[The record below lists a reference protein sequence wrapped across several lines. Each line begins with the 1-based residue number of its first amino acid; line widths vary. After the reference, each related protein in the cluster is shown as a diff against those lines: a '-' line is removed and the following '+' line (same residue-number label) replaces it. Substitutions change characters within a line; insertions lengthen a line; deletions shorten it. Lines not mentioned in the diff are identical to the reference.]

1 MLRHNIKTTNL
12 ARLIARNP
20 PDPLS
25 REFVLAKDQ
34 LSIGADEH
42 NDIVLREKTVSRRH
56 AMLKR
61 KSGNRWEI
69 TDLGSTN
76 GTTVNRA
83 KIKTATEIRLGDEI
97 AIGGVALAMVGPSTV
112 AGGAKPTRRRVASLR
127 TVLEVG
133 LIFFVAGFGL
143 AQYLAFLKYREENR
157 FMLAQAE
164 AIPAAQLAQ
173 RARLAPQP
181 LAPGPSSAS
190 TPPASAAAP
199 PAISLAKPVAPVVEG
214 RPANAGPTVSNK
226 AAVTPASS
234 SVSART
240 VSIPSVARPANP
252 PAVASRNN
260 TDDEATVGVTLAHW
274 FHSSDAR
281 IGTSAPDFEL
291 NDISG
296 NRISLA
302 SLRGKVV
309 LIDTWATWCHVC
321 RSSMP
326 EFESFYRDF
335 RDSPK
340 FVILTVS
347 QDSDPI
353 AVRRFVDA
361 NHYDFPV
368 LMDPGGQFGAAY
380 NITAVPSEI
389 LIGSNG
395 QILWYCPGGP
405 NWSYTQ
411 IRSEFRKL
419 L

>member
-1 MLRHNIKTTNL
+1 MLRRTIKTTNL
-12 ARLIARNP
+12 ARLIALNP

-34 LSIGADEH
+34 LAIGADEH
-42 NDIVLREKTVSRRH
+42 NDIVLREKAVSRRH

-76 GTTVNRA
+76 GTMVNRA

-97 AIGGVALAMVGPSTV
+97 AIGGVSLAMVGPSTV
-112 AGGAKPTRRRVASLR
+112 AGSAKPTRRRVASLR

-133 LIFFVAGFGL
+133 LIFFVTGFGV

-164 AIPAAQLAQ
+164 AIPAEQLAQ
-173 RARLAPQP
+173 RARLASQP
-181 LAPGPSSAS
+181 LAPGPSSAP
-190 TPPASAAAP
+190 TPPT
-199 PAISLAKPVAPVVEG
+199 ISLAKPAAPVVAG
-214 RPANAGPTVSNK
+214 PPPNAGPTAPNKGAVS
-226 AAVTPASS
+226 AASS

-240 VSIPSVARPANP
+240 LSIPSVARPANP
-252 PAVASRNN
+252 PAVASRNSA
-260 TDDEATVGVTLAHW
+260 DAEATVGVTLAQW

-281 IGTSAPDFEL
+281 IGTVAPDFEL

-296 NRISLA
+296 NRVSLA

-347 QDSDPI
+347 QDSDPT

-368 LMDPGGQFGAAY
+368 LMDLSGQFGTAY

-405 NWSYTQ
+405 NWSDSQ

>member
-1 MLRHNIKTTNL
+1 MRRRKVKTTNL
-12 ARLIARNP
+12 ARLIALNP

-34 LSIGADEH
+34 LSIGADAE

-56 AMLKR
+56 ALLKR
-61 KSGNRWEI
+61 KRGDRWEI

-97 AIGGVALAMVGPSTV
+97 AIGGVSLAMVGAAT
-112 AGGAKPTRRRVASLR
+112 ATGDAKPTRRRVASLR

-133 LIFFVAGFGL
+133 LIFFVAGFGV

-157 FMLAQAE
+157 FLLAQAE
-164 AIPAAQLAQ
+164 AIPAEQLAQ

-181 LAPGPSSAS
+181 LAPAPSAAASHATSISKPTSPVVTGSPPPPKVTASNNGAAHAAPSSATS
-190 TPPASAAAP
+190 TT
-199 PAISLAKPVAPVVEG
+199 L
-214 RPANAGPTVSNK
+214 
-226 AAVTPASS
+226 
-234 SVSART
+234 
-240 VSIPSVARPANP
+240 SIPSAHMPANP
-252 PAVASRNN
+252 PAVASSNSADAE
-260 TDDEATVGVTLAHW
+260 TKVGATLVHW
-274 FHSSDAR
+274 FRSSDSR
-281 IGTSAPDFEL
+281 VGTIAPDFEL
-291 NDISG
+291 SDISG
-296 NRISLA
+296 RRISLA

-309 LIDTWATWCHVC
+309 LIDAWATWCHVC
-321 RSSMP
+321 RSSLP

-335 RDSPK
+335 RDSSK

-347 QDSDPI
+347 QDTDTT
-353 AVRRFVDA
+353 AVRRFVDE

-368 LMDPGGQFGAAY
+368 LIDPSGQFGAAY

-405 NWSYTQ
+405 NWSDSQ
-411 IRSEFRKL
+411 IRDEFRKL